1 MEGVV
6 LVLLEFFFK
15 ALSSANVPRWLC
27 NFQTYAMGIIE
38 FWVNVIE
45 NSIKIKIDS
54 FMEIGSHTNVKTS

>member
-38 FWVNVIE
+38 F
-45 NSIKIKIDS
+45 
-54 FMEIGSHTNVKTS
+54 

>member
-1 MEGVV
+1 
-6 LVLLEFFFK
+6 
-15 ALSSANVPRWLC
+15 LSSANVPRWLC